1 MIEHYTAPTPNGHK
15 IRRCK
20 ERPGSKAGLDVP
32 IRLNPADTDPEE
44 VKKATQN
51 IIQK

>member
-1 MIEHYTAPTPNGHK
+1 MIELYTAPIPNGHK
-15 IRRCK
+15 I
-20 ERPGSKAGLDVP
+20 SIDVP

-44 VKKATQN
+44 VKKAAQN